1 MNTSKVMLAMVAG
14 VAATLLLSGCSDRTM
29 VYRST
34 AAPTAYGYNDVP
46 PPPESRIEAVPPSPG
61 PNHVWVGGYW
71 DWTGSEYVWVPG
83 YWTVPPA
90 GTTRWVSPRYE
101 SRDGGVYVYY
111 RGYWDRD
118 DWREEQRERREEMRE
133 EQRERREEA
142 LEERRERI
150 EDAREREEERRE
162 RLRERYDD

>member
-1 MNTSKVMLAMVAG
+1 MNNSKAMLAMGVG
-14 VAATLLLSGCSDRTM
+14 VAAMLLLSGCSGGTM

-46 PPPESRIEAVPPSPG
+46 PPPEPRSEAVPPSPG
-61 PNHVWVGGYW
+61 PNYAWVGGYW

-83 YWTVPPA
+83 YWTVPPT

-133 EQRERREEA
+133 E
-142 LEERRERI
+142 RRERL

-162 RLRERYDD
+162 RLRDRYDD